1 MAQERISTPES
12 SSGRGLGGR
21 LRAQFNRFLDR
32 RTIPEELIIVGTA
45 LLVGIGTGLG
55 AVIFIHL
62 LEYIAMLTDR
72 LTASIGMVAG
82 TLLAMGLA
90 GVAVGLIIDK
100 FASEAKGHG
109 VPEVMEA
116 VAIKGGRI
124 RARVAA
130 AKVLASSLTI
140 GTGGSAGR
148 EGPIVQVGAAL
159 GSSLGQFLR
168 FSDERVNTLVA
179 CGAAAGIAATFN
191 APIAG
196 TIFAMEVILGSFTL
210 RYFGAVVIS
219 SVAASVISRMM
230 LSERP
235 AFLVPAY
242 PLSHLA
248 EIPIYV
254 LLGLLAA
261 LVAVAFIQTL
271 YYLEGRFDNW
281 QVPVPVRTT
290 VGMLATGVI
299 ALAIPGNEVLGP
311 GLHFIGENI
320 AVNVDQA
327 IGMLAILL
335 VAKLLATSFT
345 LGSGNSGGVFAPSLF
360 MGALLG
366 GIVGTIANQL
376 WPNVAVNPGAYAIV
390 GMAALFAGAARAPI
404 TAVLIVFE
412 MSNDYKLI
420 LPVML
425 ATVLSTIVAEL
436 LFPESIYTLKLAR
449 KGISLE
455 RGRDIDVLESVTV
468 SEVMTRD
475 VQTVHKDA
483 TLPELSDLFA
493 ATHSHGFPI
502 LNDDGSLWGII
513 TVTDFDR
520 AVMQEMPRRTKAS
533 EIGVPRDQ
541 LITAT
546 ASETVGDVLAR
557 MGTRGFGRMPV
568 VDDKDPNRLLG
579 IVKRHDIIRAYNIAL
594 ARRAELQHRAK
605 RMRIRNIDGTEFIE
619 IRLEEGDRAVGH
631 TVQEVARQL
640 PRDCI
645 LVSIRRRGRM
655 LIPHGDTVFQVGDG
669 ITAFV
674 NTREAPEIRDLFCG
688 QVLEQVGAANLPDYV
703 D

>member
-1 MAQERISTPES
+1 MAQERTSTRES

-62 LEYIAMLTDR
+62 LEFIAMLTER
-72 LTASIGMVAG
+72 LTASIGMVVG

-90 GVAVGLIIDK
+90 GAAVGLIIDK

-290 VGMLATGVI
+290 VGMLAAGVI

-335 VAKLLATSFT
+335 VGKLLATSFT

-436 LFPESIYTLKLAR
+436 LFPESIYTLKLAC

-455 RGRDIDVLESVTV
+455 RARHRRAGKRHRLRSHDARCADRAHGRHPARPFGSLPGHPQPRLPHPERRRQPVGHHHGDRLRPGRDAGNAAPHHRVRDRRAARSVDHRDGQRDRGRRVGAHGGAASDACPWST
-468 SEVMTRD
+468 TRIP
-475 VQTVHKDA
+475 TGFWASSNGTTSSAPTTLRWRAGRGCNIGPSACASA
-483 TLPELSDLFA
+483 TSTAPNSWR
-493 ATHSHGFPI
+493 SG
-502 LNDDGSLWGII
+502 WK
-513 TVTDFDR
+513 R
-520 AVMQEMPRRTKAS
+520 
-533 EIGVPRDQ
+533 
-541 LITAT
+541 AT
-546 ASETVGDVLAR
+546 APWATPCR
-557 MGTRGFGRMPV
+557 RWRGNCPV
-568 VDDKDPNRLLG
+568 TASSSP
-579 IVKRHDIIRAYNIAL
+579 
-594 ARRAELQHRAK
+594 
-605 RMRIRNIDGTEFIE
+605 F
-619 IRLEEGDRAVGH
+619 AV
-631 TVQEVARQL
+631 VAA
-640 PRDCI
+640 C
-645 LVSIRRRGRM
+645 
-655 LIPHGDTVFQVGDG
+655 
-669 ITAFV
+669 
-674 NTREAPEIRDLFCG
+674 
-688 QVLEQVGAANLPDYV
+688 
-703 D
+703 